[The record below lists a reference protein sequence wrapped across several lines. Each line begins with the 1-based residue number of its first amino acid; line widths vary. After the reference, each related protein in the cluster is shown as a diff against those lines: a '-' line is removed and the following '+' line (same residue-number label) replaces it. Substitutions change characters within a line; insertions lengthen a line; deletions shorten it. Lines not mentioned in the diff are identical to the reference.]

1 MNGQEDS
8 SSLTNHVGD
17 KQLNP
22 GSKRLFKCVYNL
34 MKMDV
39 SGCIRMY
46 RLSCWR
52 FGGSGTKVLLDPHS
66 TSRQIQ
72 TTLRVDTNKN
82 AVSEFSL
89 PPAEGTLCGWLLP
102 IYRTGNIETTPELKV
117 QGTRYKN

>member
-1 MNGQEDS
+1 
-8 SSLTNHVGD
+8 
-17 KQLNP
+17 
-22 GSKRLFKCVYNL
+22 
-34 MKMDV
+34 
-39 SGCIRMY
+39 MY

-89 PPAEGTLCGWLLP
+89 PQLKAPYVDGCYLS
-102 IYRTGNIETTPELKV
+102 TG
-117 QGTRYKN
+117 QGT